1 MFVFFSTL
9 FIFIMTSFFC
19 SLMFWTDWGKR
30 GRIERADMD
39 GGNRMVLT
47 QDGVVWP
54 NGLTIDLSTRYVI
67 LTRFPCSFVWNLT
80 LDSDLDFLF
89 IHTYH

>member
-1 MFVFFSTL
+1 
-9 FIFIMTSFFC
+9 
-19 SLMFWTDWGKR
+19 MFWTDWGKR

-54 NGLTIDLSTRYVI
+54 NGLTVDLPTRYVLFFDCYVFMFPEFNI
-67 LTRFPCSFVWNLT
+67 GIRFR
-80 LDSDLDFLF
+80 FLC
-89 IHTYH
+89 